1 MPDAHSPRLTHTD
14 WRCTAAERKQ
24 QCKRLVL
31 ASAPYGVSSMEGC
44 VAAVTV
50 PKERHILLVAARPHP
65 VPLVTLAL
73 PADLQHPLWALTS
86 LGHQRLALT
95 ACPPGQPAL
104 VVLVQVSV
112 VLVQVSVILVQ
123 VNIVLVQVSVGLVP
137 VNVVLVQVSVI
148 LVQVVVVLVQVSIVL
163 VQVSVV
169 LVHVRPI
176 LVQVIVLLVQVCI
189 ILEQISVVLVHVI
202 VVLVQVSVVLVQIS
216 HCTCECYCKGLCR
229 HCVATVQVSVCV
241 CRQCTSAGGG

>member
-123 VNIVLVQVSVGLVP
+123 V
-137 VNVVLVQVSVI
+137 
-148 LVQVVVVLVQVSIVL
+148 VVVLVQVSIVL

-202 VVLVQVSVVLVQIS
+202 VVLVQVSVVLVQVS

>member
-123 VNIVLVQVSVGLVP
+123 V
-137 VNVVLVQVSVI
+137 
-148 LVQVVVVLVQVSIVL
+148 VVVLVQVSIVL

-176 LVQVIVLLVQVCI
+176 LVQIIVLLVQVCI

-202 VVLVQVSVVLVQIS
+202 VVLVQVSVVLVQVS